1 MEYANYEFTF
11 ILTNELL
18 AGGEISITFP
28 KEFYPKLPVPD
39 IDCRCNVT
47 GALTSFKSCKLW
59 DNTYRMITDERY

>member
-1 MEYANYEFTF
+1 M
-11 ILTNELL
+11 

-28 KEFYPKLPVPD
+28 KEFYPKLPIPD

-59 DNTYRMITDERY
+59 DYTYRMITDERY